1 MSFLSTLTPIHSQ
14 PLNHT
19 STFLFLFL
27 ILSCFFWVDFIR
39 LYHCKNMSLAEV
51 LTNSCGTCDKYE
63 AKVAGAINLGV
74 YPATAH
80 FLFFIYMKELS
91 STMGTE
97 IFRWG

>member
-27 ILSCFFWVDFIR
+27 ILSCIFWVYFIR
-39 LYHCKNMSLAEV
+39 LYHRKNMSLAEV
-51 LTNSCGTCDKYE
+51 LTNSCGTCD
-63 AKVAGAINLGV
+63 KVAGAINLGV

-80 FLFFIYMKELS
+80 FLFFIY
-91 STMGTE
+91 
-97 IFRWG
+97 I